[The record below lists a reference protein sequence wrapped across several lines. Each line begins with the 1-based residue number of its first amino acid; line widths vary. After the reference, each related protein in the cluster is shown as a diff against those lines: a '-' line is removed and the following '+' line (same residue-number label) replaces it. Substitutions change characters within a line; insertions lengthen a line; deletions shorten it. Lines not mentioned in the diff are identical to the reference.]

1 MTQDME
7 IFELLNQF
15 ERNKENL
22 LNILH
27 ALQNNNYQNYL
38 SKDDLKEAASYL
50 NITYSHVYGVASYYT
65 MFSLKPRGKYIIRV
79 CNSPVCNME
88 GSPDIINK
96 IKNLLSIDIGETSRD
111 KRFTLELSE
120 CLGQCDSAPGMMINE
135 DVFGSLDTANLK
147 SIFENYN

>member
-1 MTQDME
+1 ME
-7 IFELLNQF
+7 RSELLKQF
-15 ERNKENL
+15 GQDKENL

-27 ALQNNNYQNYL
+27 ALQNNNSQNYL
-38 SKDDLKEAASYL
+38 SQDDLKEVANYL

-88 GSPDIINK
+88 KSPDIINE
-96 IKNLLSIDIGETSRD
+96 IKNLLSIDIDETSSD
-111 KRFTLELSE
+111 KLFTLELSE

-135 DVFGSLDTANLK
+135 DVFGGLDTANLK
-147 SIFENYN
+147 SIFENYK

>member
-1 MTQDME
+1 ME
-7 IFELLNQF
+7 RFELLKQF
-15 ERNKENL
+15 EQNKENL

-27 ALQNNNYQNYL
+27 ALQNNNPQNYL
-38 SKDDLKEAASYL
+38 NKDDLKDAAAYL

-88 GSPDIINK
+88 KSPDIIK
-96 IKNLLSIDIGETSRD
+96 EIISLLSIDIGETSDD

-120 CLGQCDSAPGMMINE
+120 CLGQCDSAPGMMINK
-135 DVFGSLDTANLK
+135 DVFGNLNTASLK
-147 SIFENYN
+147 SIFENYK